1 VGQHQQLAIVEAIV
15 DLMTAGEDG
24 ETLCCTLDSHDGEG
38 NEVSVE
44 VMQDSINISPYA
56 YSDDPLERL
65 ETCGALEDLEDLDI
79 EVVDWEAGTYAL
91 IGIEGLELADVAQL
105 VDRVFI
111 KLLGCNENYSPSAST
126 EDMG

>member
-1 VGQHQQLAIVEAIV
+1 VGQHQQLAIVEAIA
-15 DLMTAGEDG
+15 DLMTSGEEG
-24 ETLCCTLDSHDGEG
+24 ETLCCTLDSHDSEG
-38 NEVSVE
+38 AEVSIQ
-44 VMQDSINISPYA
+44 VMQDSINIAPYV

-126 EDMG
+126 EDVG